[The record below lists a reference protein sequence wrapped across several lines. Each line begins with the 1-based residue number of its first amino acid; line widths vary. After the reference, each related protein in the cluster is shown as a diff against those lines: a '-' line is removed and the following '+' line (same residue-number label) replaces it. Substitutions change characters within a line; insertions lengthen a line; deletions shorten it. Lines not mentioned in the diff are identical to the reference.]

1 VLTEGEGR
9 RTWRPTAGREGEERP
24 AGRGRRGRRLGREA
38 GGWEKPLAAGCR
50 GEKNRDLN
58 LD

>member
-1 VLTEGEGR
+1 LEADDCMV
-9 RTWRPTAGREGEERP
+9 AGQG
-24 AGRGRRGRRLGREA
+24 GRGRRGRRLGREA
-38 GGWEKPLAAGCR
+38 GGWEEPLAAGCR